1 MRVTYAQAK
10 RSGEMKKN
18 LIAIVFAF
26 VFAFATSATAQEV
39 NPWDEVEMSVD
50 PDSVITAQV
59 ITIADLAD
67 TIGDLRSQMTA
78 TQSALA
84 EKKDPSDAI
93 RGIAADSEKVQA
105 AVKKLTEKQA
115 RRDRGN
121 FTKAQKAEIKRLA
134 KEAQNA
140 TDNAIVA
147 ASEGDVAGVAAAAQV
162 VEDMKPRV
170 EALEA
175 EIAAIK
181 LRLIDSEIRLDE
193 HEDAITDLK
202 SAVEVL
208 RSTQAVRDNPELAA
222 VITDLDARASSA
234 DQQLTDKLI
243 SLARRVAVL
252 EASRARGMDKAT
264 RSAKVDK
271 AVKEAVAGI
280 NKKLDR
286 VEDVAYKALTE
297 ATVASAKAGKAL
309 EKADPILIELSGG
322 GIFSPEIIAAAVPVG
337 LGIMLQKN
345 WFRAALRMEVGL
357 YKEDGDLT
365 DVWNSQL
372 AFYYAWDHVWLG
384 LYGGT
389 YGIGQPYQDEFGY
402 TAGGIIRATWLIKD
416 TGWAWGVEGWIGP
429 AYEYTFVRADP
440 PTGDQVQVYDK
451 FELVPSL
458 VPVGGIRLVFNI

>member
-1 MRVTYAQAK
+1 
-10 RSGEMKKN
+10 MKKN

-59 ITIADLAD
+59 VTDITFADA
-67 TIGDLRSQMTA
+67 IGELEGRMA
-78 TQSALA
+78 AA
-84 EKKDPSDAI
+84 EAAAKDKKDVGDVI
-93 RGIAADSEKVQA
+93 RGLDDANAKVQA
-105 AVKKLTEKQA
+105 LAKKQA
-115 RRDRGN
+115 RRDRGH
-121 FTKAQKAEIKRLA
+121 FTKAQRAEIKRLA

-175 EIAAIK
+175 EVAAIK

-252 EASRARGMDKAT
+252 EASRARGMDKDT

-280 NKKLDR
+280 NKELDR
-286 VEDVAYKALTE
+286 VEDVAYKALAK

-402 TAGGIIRATWLIKD
+402 TAGGIIRATWPIKD
-416 TGWAWGVEGWIGP
+416 SGWKWGVEGWIGP